1 MLPCGEK
8 AIYSPQ
14 NMRRIITLLV
24 IQNNF
29 RRFLKRRKLDE
40 LERQAQYVFVLFLR
54 FMSSSFYQFH
64 AAKIHNFF
72 NTAKYCLFIFTD
84 VDYEEE
90 WKSEMLISLK
100 YQHPIIN
107 LSTPTVVGV
116 G

>member
-1 MLPCGEK
+1 
-8 AIYSPQ
+8 
-14 NMRRIITLLV
+14 MRRIIDLPV
-24 IQNNF
+24 IQNKI
-29 RRFLKRRKLDE
+29 RRFNRRRQSDE
-40 LERQAQYVFVLFLR
+40 LEHQAQYVFIIFLR
-54 FMSSSFYQFH
+54 FMLSSFYQFH

-90 WKSEMLISLK
+90 WKSEMLTNLK
-100 YQHPIIN
+100 QQHRIIN